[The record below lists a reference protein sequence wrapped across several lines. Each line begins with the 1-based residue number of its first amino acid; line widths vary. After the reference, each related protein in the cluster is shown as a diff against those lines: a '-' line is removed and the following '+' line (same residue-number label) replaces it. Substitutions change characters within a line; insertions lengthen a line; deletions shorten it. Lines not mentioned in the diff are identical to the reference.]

1 MKFGARKAE
10 PTHEPIIEE
19 APTKKYEVL
28 PQKLP
33 RKSGTKFGASVGL
46 SLSLI
51 ITGSLW
57 LYWLSSK
64 RKLIKMKA
72 KFFLQNG
79 GLFLQQQ
86 ILSQGSDA
94 TLKIFSI
101 EKLKKATNS
110 FKERQILGRGGYGT
124 VYKDVLP
131 SQKVVAIKK
140 SKLVD
145 ESPIEQFIDEI
156 TILSQINHKNVV
168 KLLGCC
174 LETQVPLLVHEF
186 ISNGTLFHHIHVLQ
200 APWLLLSSLAYLLLS
215 NSSTFSPV
223 AQPPKSVLFQ
233 LLPQSEAPS
242 LEEGIA
248 CQTSTE
254 NKQPNYSGLLTLH

>member
-1 MKFGARKAE
+1 
-10 PTHEPIIEE
+10 
-19 APTKKYEVL
+19 
-28 PQKLP
+28 
-33 RKSGTKFGASVGL
+33 
-46 SLSLI
+46 
-51 ITGSLW
+51 
-57 LYWLSSK
+57 
-64 RKLIKMKA
+64 MKA

-186 ISNGTLFHHIHVLQ
+186 ISNGTLFHHIHGKTNDFLM
-200 APWLLLSSLAYLLLS
+200 P
-215 NSSTFSPV
+215 
-223 AQPPKSVLFQ
+223 
-233 LLPQSEAPS
+233 
-242 LEEGIA
+242 
-248 CQTSTE
+248 
-254 NKQPNYSGLLTLH
+254 